1 LKNYTKD
8 EIRERG
14 KEVVHNCKHRLKKCA
29 KKSAKNL
36 ESCLYTTVGTVAIL
50 YDKMRYKKTN
60 SNFIELQ

>member
-1 LKNYTKD
+1 MKNYTKD

-50 YDKMRYKKTN
+50 YL
-60 SNFIELQ
+60 SLIHI